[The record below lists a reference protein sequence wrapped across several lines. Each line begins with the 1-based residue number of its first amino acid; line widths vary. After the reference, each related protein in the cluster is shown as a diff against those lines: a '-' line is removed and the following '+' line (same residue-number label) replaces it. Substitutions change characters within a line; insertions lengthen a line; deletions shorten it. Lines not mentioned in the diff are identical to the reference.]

1 MVLAAVVMSSGA
13 IRLMRSNEGSC
24 LRVTYRVSSINSIVR
39 ADPLCSARVR
49 SEVGAFDLL
58 LFTALDQASDVRNH
72 PVRSTD
78 ADTSM
83 SSPRPRCLV
92 RGSIS

>member
-49 SEVGAFDLL
+49 SEVGAFDLQRWIKRQTSEIIL
-58 LFTALDQASDVRNH
+58 SDQPTPTQACHRHAPDAL
-72 PVRSTD
+72 
-78 ADTSM
+78 
-83 SSPRPRCLV
+83 
-92 RGSIS
+92 